1 MKPTLLQA
9 YEKCRRIIDT
19 MTPKSISASR
29 RCISLFS
36 RMFIYK
42 SVIYDDKIHEN
53 ASFYREDLLNRFS
66 LKLDELF
73 KENK

>member
-1 MKPTLLQA
+1 MNDRT
-9 YEKCRRIIDT
+9 
-19 MTPKSISASR
+19 
-29 RCISLFS
+29 
-36 RMFIYK
+36 
-42 SVIYDDKIHEN
+42 HEN

>member
-19 MTPKSISASR
+19 MTPKSIGTSR

-36 RMFIYK
+36 RMFIYNNG
-42 SVIYDDKIHEN
+42 INDRTRAN
-53 ASFYREDLLNRFS
+53 ASYYREDLLNRFS

>member
-9 YEKCRRIIDT
+9 YEKCRKIIDT
-19 MTPKSISASR
+19 MTPKSIGASR

-36 RMFIYK
+36 RMFIY
-42 SVIYDDKIHEN
+42 DGRTHEKV
-53 ASFYREDLLNRFS
+53 AYYREDLLNRFS

>member
-19 MTPKSISASR
+19 MTPKSISTSR

-36 RMFIYK
+36 KMFIYNK
-42 SVIYDDKIHEN
+42 DINGEIRAN
-53 ASFYREDLLNRFS
+53 ASFYREDLLWRFS

>member
-1 MKPTLLQA
+1 MKPTLLQS

-19 MTPKSISASR
+19 MTPKSIGASR

-36 RMFIYK
+36 RMFIYNH
-42 SVIYDDKIHEN
+42 VINDKIHEN

>member
-19 MTPKSISASR
+19 MTPKSIRASR
-29 RCISLFS
+29 QCISLFS
-36 RMFIYK
+36 RMFIYNN
-42 SVIYDDKIHEN
+42 VMNDRTHEN
-53 ASFYREDLLNRFS
+53 ASLYRKDLLNRFS